1 MQSILFISLMNSD
14 PWGGSE
20 VQWFEAAKY
29 AQQNG
34 YKVTCLVYSWQNK
47 LVKLQPIIELGGDVF
62 YIPNTGRSKK
72 NIWQRLRY
80 EWITKLQ
87 QIGYIKKFDFSKY
100 DYVVVNQGGFMEVAN
115 SPWKNIYK
123 RLNKYV
129 LTFHNYTPNFSFK
142 STKKKSLISWMK
154 NAHLNIGDAARIG
167 KILEEQLNINLN
179 SFASLVNPITI
190 TQSTTYTNYP
200 PLFNGNYKMV
210 MLAQLDVARKAQ
222 DNLIEVF
229 AMPVWKSRNVILEL
243 FGDGEHFE
251 LLQQL
256 IDKHNLKN
264 KVFLKGNTNE
274 VEKELGLAHLVLQIT
289 HKDAMPISVVEAM
302 SKSRTVVVSNVGD
315 MPLWVE
321 NDINGWV
328 AEDASIEKISEV
340 LEIAWSKREQWEL
353 MGKHGFDFFR
363 KNYPT
368 NVAFEFIKKVI
379 Y

>member
-1 MQSILFISLMNSD
+1 
-14 PWGGSE
+14 
-20 VQWFEAAKY
+20 
-29 AQQNG
+29 
-34 YKVTCLVYSWQNK
+34 
-47 LVKLQPIIELGGDVF
+47 
-62 YIPNTGRSKK
+62 
-72 NIWQRLRY
+72 
-80 EWITKLQ
+80 
-87 QIGYIKKFDFSKY
+87 
-100 DYVVVNQGGFMEVAN
+100 
-115 SPWKNIYK
+115 
-123 RLNKYV
+123 
-129 LTFHNYTPNFSFK
+129 
-142 STKKKSLISWMK
+142 MK

-190 TQSTTYTNYP
+190 TQSTTCTNYP

-274 VEKELGLAHLVLQIT
+274 VEKELTLAHLVLQIT

-328 AEDASIEKISEV
+328 AKDASIEKISEV